1 MFLSRCEIN
10 PARRGARKLLGSPQA
25 LHAAVRYAFPTV
37 GDVPAAGRV
46 LWRLD
51 SDGPRHLLYAVSP
64 QAPDFS
70 HIVEQAGWPSTT
82 GWESRDYSTFLKALS
97 FGQVWAFRLAANPV
111 HSARR
116 SPSGETQ
123 RLGHVTSQQQ
133 EEWLLTRCGA
143 WGFEIPDVVGSAE
156 YEEPQRA
163 IVVRERAVRT
173 FRRGDGRVTVSTA
186 VFEGRLR
193 VVDAEA
199 LRTALT
205 AGMGH
210 AKAYG
215 CGLMTLARPAP

>member
-25 LHAAVRYAFPTV
+25 LHAAVRYAFPSV
-37 GDVPAAGRV
+37 GDVPVGGRA

-51 SDGPRHLLYAVSP
+51 SDGHRHVLYTVSP

-70 HIVEQAGWPSTT
+70 HIVEEAGWPATT
-82 GWESRDYSTFLKALS
+82 GWESRDYGGFLSGLRA
-97 FGQVWAFRLAANPV
+97 GQVWAFRLAANPV

-123 RLGHVTSQQQ
+123 RFGHVTALQQQ
-133 EEWLLTRCGA
+133 EWLLNRCGT
-143 WGFEIPDVVGSAE
+143 WGFEIPDALVGTGAD
-156 YEEPQRA
+156 EPQRA
-163 IVVRERAVRT
+163 VLVRERAVQT

-199 LRTALT
+199 LRAALT

-215 CGLMTLARPAP
+215 CGLMTLARVVT

>member
-25 LHAAVRYAFPTV
+25 LHAAVRYAFPSV
-37 GDVPAAGRV
+37 GDTPPGGRV

-51 SDGPRHLLYAVSP
+51 SYGHRHVLYTVSP

-70 HIVEQAGWPSTT
+70 HIVEEAGWPSTT
-82 GWESRDYSTFLKALS
+82 GWENRDYSTFLKALS
-97 FGQVWAFRLAANPV
+97 VGQVWAFRLAANPV

-116 SPSGETQ
+116 SPSGQTQ
-123 RLGHVTSQQQ
+123 RLGHVTAQQQ
-133 EEWLLTRCGA
+133 QEWLLTRCRA
-143 WGFEIPDVVGSAE
+143 WGFEILDAAGGAGAD
-156 YEEPQRA
+156 EPQQA
-163 IVVRERAVRT
+163 VVVRERAVRT